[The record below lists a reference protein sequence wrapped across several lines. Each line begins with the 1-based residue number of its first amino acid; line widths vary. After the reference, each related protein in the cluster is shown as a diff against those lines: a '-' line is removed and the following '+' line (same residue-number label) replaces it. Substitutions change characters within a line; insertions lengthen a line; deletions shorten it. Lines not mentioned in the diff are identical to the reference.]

1 MLGMWVLAGIL
12 AELEK
17 QQVSRTVP
25 GRKTLREA
33 ERISCV
39 WVVLA
44 GILAELEKQQV
55 SRTVPG
61 RKTLREAERISCVC
75 GGTGRDTCGTG
86 IR

>member
-1 MLGMWVLAGIL
+1 MPGMWVLAGIL

-44 GILAELEKQQV
+44 GILAELE
-55 SRTVPG
+55 
-61 RKTLREAERISCVC
+61 
-75 GGTGRDTCGTG
+75 
-86 IR
+86 